1 MDGVTMPGERAVAAG
16 GGDLLGQRTY
26 GCRAHDLTKARTL
39 DELGA
44 ACERQGVRYIQ
55 LALGKSFSS
64 LASGFDKLNPG
75 LGAHVR
81 RALAA
86 HNVEVAVMG
95 CYFNLIDADP
105 AARVVGICK
114 FKSYLQNASH
124 FGASI
129 VATETG
135 SVDPDFRYTEDNFT
149 EGAFEEAAAVIERL
163 VHMGER
169 CGTIVGIEPGV
180 NHPIHDI
187 ETCERL
193 VERIDSPYLGFVFDA
208 TALITPQTASGQLA
222 MAARFLDR
230 LGDRVVAS
238 HVVDYRVES
247 VGAAGQVEPCIVR
260 CNMGEGQLDVDGL
273 LKLLDSVLPHVYVIT
288 EFTEGD
294 AIGRFVRSR
303 SQCR

>member
-1 MDGVTMPGERAVAAG
+1 MDGATMPGNKAKTA
-16 GGDLLGQRTY
+16 GGDLLGQRAY
-26 GCRAHDLTKARTL
+26 GCRAHDLTEARTL
-39 DELGA
+39 EDLGA
-44 ACERQGVRYIQ
+44 ACEHQGVHYVQ
-55 LALGKSFSS
+55 LALGKSFPG
-64 LASGFDKLNPG
+64 LAGDFNELNPG

-95 CYFNLIDADP
+95 CYFNLIDANP
-105 AARVVGICK
+105 AVRAAGIRK
-114 FKSYLQNASH
+114 FESYLQHARS

-129 VATETG
+129 VASETG
-135 SVDPDFRYTEDNFT
+135 SVDQSFRYTEANFT
-149 EGAFEEAAAVIERL
+149 DEAFEEAASVIERL
-163 VHMGER
+163 VQVGER

-193 VERIDSPYLGFVFDA
+193 VERIDFTYLGFVFDA
-208 TALITPQTASGQLA
+208 TALITPQTAPDQLA

-247 VGAAGQVEPCIVR
+247 VGAAGRVEPCIVR
-260 CNMGEGQLDVDGL
+260 CNLGEGQLDVDGL
-273 LKLLDSVLPHVYVIT
+273 LKLLDGVLPYGYVIT